1 VDVKDLP
8 DDAFEMKIGEDD
20 EMYYVICYQIDVTYL
35 SASTKY
41 ELVYRGKNPSSILL
55 VMFLNSLQRQ
65 AI

>member
-1 VDVKDLP
+1 MDVKDLP

-20 EMYYVICYQIDVTYL
+20 DMYYVLRYQIDVTYL

-41 ELVYRGKNPSSILL
+41 ELVHRGKSPSSILM
-55 VMFLNSLQRQ
+55 VMLLSSLQRQ